1 MPGLL
6 DSSNDNTV
14 KNVSWECYGYNNPN
28 ENTVYIY
35 IIGLIPHKKKKKIKM
50 INITPID
57 RVILRKFSK
66 ICTVL
71 LVNFSTSFQNSFK

>member
-1 MPGLL
+1 MTTQSKMSVGSVTDTTIPMKIQY
-6 DSSNDNTV
+6 T
-14 KNVSWECYGYNNPN
+14 
-28 ENTVYIY
+28 YIYY

-66 ICTVL
+66 ICTIL
-71 LVNFSTSFQNSFK
+71 LVKFSTSFQNSFN